1 MRRLVRHYA
10 IFWLL
15 LIGCLTSVSIA
26 ALLFQFADH
35 HEFEFIVA
43 ALLQVAGVLLALALA
58 YLFFEQRAQT
68 RQRRIDETVESSV
81 ALLRGI
87 AVSAVITTTGELW
100 DKPDGHDS
108 YGSNSGEKV
117 YQEARRLVLERPH
130 DLADYR
136 SDVHGFGSL
145 EWVFRMSERVAL
157 NCRQMIETI
166 EPGLVEFGALL
177 REMVNFESRVVM
189 EKQVWD
195 EFRVRLE
202 SRQIPMP
209 AEAIF
214 NLSVIAE
221 LTVRLIDV
229 LDSKNYR
236 GDPEYEAIRKFNP
249 EVFWRGDNWGSWRR
263 PP

>member
-1 MRRLVRHYA
+1 MRQLLRHYA

-15 LIGCLTSVSIA
+15 LIGGLTSGSIA

-35 HEFEFIVA
+35 NEFEFIVA
-43 ALLQVAGVLLALALA
+43 ACLQGAGVLLALAWA

-68 RQRRIDETVESSV
+68 RQRRIKETVESSV
-81 ALLRGI
+81 AILRGI
-87 AVSAVITTTGELW
+87 ATSAVITTTGEIW
-100 DKPDGHDS
+100 HKPDGHDS
-108 YGSNSGEKV
+108 YGPNTGERV
-117 YQEARRLVLERPH
+117 YQEARRLVLERSH

-136 SDVHGFGSL
+136 SDVHSFGSL
-145 EWVFRMSERVAL
+145 EWVFHISERVGL
-157 NCRQMIETI
+157 NCRQMIQTI
-166 EPGLVEFGALL
+166 EQGLIEYGALL
-177 REMVNFESRVVM
+177 REMVDFESRVVI

-214 NLSVIAE
+214 NMLAIAE

-229 LDSKNYR
+229 LDSKNYS
-236 GDPEYEAIRKFNP
+236 GNPEYEAIRKFNP
-249 EVFWRGDNWGSWRR
+249 VNVWRGDNWGSWRR